1 MRRADKSDIEKYLR
15 YSNFIRE
22 CRDKLYP
29 PDTVLHKHHI
39 VPKHVWSDKSIS
51 VNDLSNIVYLSV
63 DDHVTAHL
71 LYAAAYEEDTFEY
84 IMNMRSARILNKKS
98 IRSREQLD
106 EISKTY
112 IGNKNP
118 FFGKRHTKK
127 TRESLSKMT
136 SDVLTN
142 LSYRERYGDRSE
154 TEKQKRRAGVKR
166 SWKNMSEDDRKIRRE
181 NISKSLLGKMTGG
194 KNPFATPVIVDGN
207 YYGSISDAKRVL
219 GVSSFILKK
228 YHNIIKLD
236 GRTK

>member
-1 MRRADKSDIEKYLR
+1 
-15 YSNFIRE
+15 
-22 CRDKLYP
+22 
-29 PDTVLHKHHI
+29 
-39 VPKHVWSDKSIS
+39 
-51 VNDLSNIVYLSV
+51 
-63 DDHVTAHL
+63 
-71 LYAAAYEEDTFEY
+71 
-84 IMNMRSARILNKKS
+84 
-98 IRSREQLD
+98 
-106 EISKTY
+106 
-112 IGNKNP
+112 
-118 FFGKRHTKK
+118 
-127 TRESLSKMT
+127 MT